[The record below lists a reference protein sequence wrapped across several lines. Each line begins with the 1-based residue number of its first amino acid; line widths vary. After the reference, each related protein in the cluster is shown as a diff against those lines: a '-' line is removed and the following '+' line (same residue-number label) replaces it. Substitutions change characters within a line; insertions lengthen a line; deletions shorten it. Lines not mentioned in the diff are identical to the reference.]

1 LAAGCGGKGGREGRN
16 VKKCEFIVNLGAE
29 ENPEMHQ
36 FYVADS
42 VGMLKTLYIP
52 SEAVTEATV
61 IDLDETILCMRA
73 NPSLPN

>member
-1 LAAGCGGKGGREGRN
+1 MFSD

-42 VGMLKTLYIP
+42 VGRLKTVYDH
-52 SEAVTEATV
+52 TEAAAGTT
-61 IDLDETILCMRA
+61 IIHLEETTLCERA
-73 NPSLPN
+73 NPSLPD